1 MAAKVGRFLF
11 VLGLIITVVGL
22 VAGFTLMFK
31 DYDEL
36 AKVFL
41 MIIPIGFIVGFA
53 GLTATLITSPE
64 SKREKFNDSL

>member
-1 MAAKVGRFLF
+1 MAAKVGRV
-11 VLGLIITVVGL
+11 VLIIGLLITVIGLI
-22 VAGFTLMFK
+22 AGFTLMFK
-31 DYDEL
+31 GYDDL

-64 SKREKFNDSL
+64 SKREKFDDSL